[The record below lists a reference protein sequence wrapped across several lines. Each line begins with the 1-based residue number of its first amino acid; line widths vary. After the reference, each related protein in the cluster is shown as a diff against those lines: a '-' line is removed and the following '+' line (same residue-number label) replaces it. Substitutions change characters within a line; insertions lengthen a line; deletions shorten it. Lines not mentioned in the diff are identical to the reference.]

1 MKMGHHG
8 RFLEGDAADDA
19 SVVEMKGRY
28 SDAGTKMKKKEDQS
42 ARKFEWSIS
51 RLRQRAYG

>member
-1 MKMGHHG
+1 MGHHG

-28 SDAGTKMKKKEDQS
+28 SDAGTKMK
-42 ARKFEWSIS
+42 
-51 RLRQRAYG
+51 